1 MFYMRIVNLIKELF
15 AELASL
21 KTYNA
26 WFVVGRGEFLLLDW
40 ILAGTAALGLLA
52 ALVFWWFSRQAKSP
66 LKAQYLMRWKR
77 LFFWFGLLELIWAAC
92 KYQFVGFFG
101 TRAAYAFVFLV
112 SLIQALRLVIY
123 GLRQYKIEMAAFESR
138 EQKEKYLR

>member
-1 MFYMRIVNLIKELF
+1 MRIVNLIKELF
-15 AELASL
+15 AEISSF

-40 ILAGTAALGLLA
+40 IMAATAALGLLA
-52 ALVFWWFSRQAKSP
+52 ALVFWWLARTSRVPITAK
-66 LKAQYLMRWKR
+66 YLLRWKR
-77 LFFWFGLLELIWAAC
+77 LFFWFGLLELIWAAS

-123 GLRQYKIEMAAFESR
+123 GLRQYKIEMAAFEAR